1 MALELSRQRARRSVL
16 NRFKYVRTCV
26 LAREL
31 CLFVRINRALFD
43 AEDAQEHCAFISR
56 LCSEAGCEEAS
67 ALCARAAKTA
77 TESEAEYLKF
87 CEQSCQ
93 KCGES
98 RRPDRLS
105 AMPQERAV
113 YVA

>member
-1 MALELSRQRARRSVL
+1 MALELSRQRARESVL
-16 NRFKYVRTCV
+16 NRFRYVKTCV

-31 CLFVRINRALFD
+31 CLLARTNRALLD
-43 AEDAQEHCAFISR
+43 AGDVRDCCAHISK
-56 LCSEAGCEEAS
+56 LCSEAGCGEAS
-67 ALCARAAKTA
+67 ALCARAAEA
-77 TESEAEYLKF
+77 VTESEEEYLNL

-98 RRPDRLS
+98 RRPSRR
-105 AMPQERAV
+105 PTPPEGTV